1 MTDSSESLR
10 VAYHT
15 LGCKLNFAETS
26 AIGKALAD
34 KGFLRAAPGQVPDL
48 CVVNTCSVTEM
59 ADKKGRSLIRR
70 LHRRWPRAAIVVTG
84 CYAQLKP
91 AEVAALPGVELVVG
105 NNDKMAVDAYI
116 ERWLS
121 SRRKVVDVLPA
132 KEIRRFA
139 PSCER
144 GDRTRWWLKVQDGCD
159 YWCTYCTIPMARGRS
174 RSGSIDE
181 LVGQAREVAARGGR
195 EIVLTG
201 VNVGDFGKG
210 TDHDFFDLIRALDE
224 VEGIERFRISSI
236 EPNLL
241 SPAIIEWVARDSRAF
256 MPHFHIPLQSGSDTV
271 LRLMRRHYDTAL
283 FAERVELIRSLMPD
297 AFIGVDIMAGTR
309 GETPEE
315 WERGL
320 EFVRSLGVQQL
331 HVFPYSE
338 RPGTRAL
345 QLEACTV
352 SQEEKH
358 RRASMLIAES
368 ARKYEAF
375 RSLAR
380 GSVRSVLWEQPHD
393 GAETMHGF
401 TDNYLRVEAPLQPS
415 LIGAVTPV
423 RLGGPVDEETL
434 SGIII
439 TDGQEA

>member
-1 MTDSSESLR
+1 MTHCNQQYR

-26 AIGKALAD
+26 AIGRTLTA
-34 KGFLRAAPGQVPDL
+34 KGLMRTLPGEVPDI

-59 ADKKGRSLIRR
+59 ADKKGRSLIRK
-70 LHRRWPRAAIVVTG
+70 LNRRYPNAAIVVTG

-91 AEVAALPGVELVVG
+91 MEVASLPGVELVVG
-105 NNDKMAVDAYI
+105 NNDKISVDTYI
-116 ERWLS
+116 DEWLS
-121 SRRKVVDVLPA
+121 SHRKVVEVLPA

-174 RSGSIDE
+174 RSGTIPE
-181 LVGQAREVAARGGR
+181 IVEQARQVAAQGGR

-210 TDHDFFDLIRALDE
+210 TNDTFFDLIQALE
-224 VEGIERFRISSI
+224 RVAGIERYRISSI

-241 SPAIIEWVARDSRAF
+241 TEEIIRWLAEESRRF
-256 MPHFHIPLQSGSDTV
+256 MPHFHIPLQSGSDAV
-271 LRLMRRHYDTAL
+271 LALMRRHYDTAL
-283 FAERVELIRSLMPD
+283 FADRVRLIRSLMPQ
-297 AFIGVDIMAGTR
+297 AFIGVDVMAGTR

-315 WERGL
+315 WEKGL
-320 EFVRSLGVQQL
+320 EFIRGLDVQQL

-345 QLEACTV
+345 TLDTPV
-352 SQEEKH
+352 PQEEKH
-358 RRASMLIAES
+358 RRAAILIAES
-368 ARKYEAF
+368 ERKYEKF
-375 RSLAR
+375 RRAAL
-380 GSVRSVLWEQPHD
+380 GSVRPVLWEQPH
-393 GAETMHGF
+393 ACSQVMHGF
-401 TDNYLRVEAPLQPS
+401 TDNYLRVEAPYS
-415 LIGAVTPV
+415 EMLIGNITPC
-423 RLGGPVDEETL
+423 RLNEPVDAETL
-434 SGIII
+434 KGSIIKY
-439 TDGQEA
+439 G

>member
-1 MTDSSESLR
+1 MTHCNQQYR

-26 AIGKALAD
+26 AIGRTLTA
-34 KGFLRAAPGQVPDL
+34 KGLMRTLPGEVPDI

-59 ADKKGRSLIRR
+59 ADKKGRSLIRK
-70 LHRRWPRAAIVVTG
+70 LNRRYPNAAIVVTG

-91 AEVAALPGVELVVG
+91 MEVASLPGVELVVG
-105 NNDKMAVDAYI
+105 NNDKISVDTYI
-116 ERWLS
+116 DEWLS
-121 SRRKVVDVLPA
+121 SHRKVVEVLPA

-174 RSGSIDE
+174 RSGTIPE
-181 LVGQAREVAARGGR
+181 IVEQARQVAAQGGR

-210 TDHDFFDLIRALDE
+210 TTDTFFDLIQALE
-224 VEGIERFRISSI
+224 RVAGIERYRISSI

-241 SPAIIEWVARDSRAF
+241 TEEIIRWLAEESRRF
-256 MPHFHIPLQSGSDTV
+256 MPHFHIPLQSGSDAV
-271 LRLMRRHYDTAL
+271 LALMRRHYDTAL
-283 FAERVELIRSLMPD
+283 FADRVRLIRSLMPQ
-297 AFIGVDIMAGTR
+297 AFIGVDVMAGTR

-315 WERGL
+315 WEKGL
-320 EFVRSLGVQQL
+320 EFIRGLDVQQL

-345 QLEACTV
+345 TLDTPV
-352 SQEEKH
+352 PQEEKH
-358 RRASMLIAES
+358 RRAAILIAES
-368 ARKYEAF
+368 ERKYEKF
-375 RSLAR
+375 RRAAL
-380 GSVRSVLWEQPHD
+380 GSVRPVLWEQPH
-393 GAETMHGF
+393 ACSQVMHGF
-401 TDNYLRVEAPLQPS
+401 TDNYLRVEAPYS
-415 LIGAVTPV
+415 EMLIGNITPC
-423 RLGGPVDEETL
+423 RLNEPVDAETL
-434 SGIII
+434 KGSIIKY
-439 TDGQEA
+439 G

>member
-1 MTDSSESLR
+1 MTHCNQQYR

-26 AIGKALAD
+26 AIGRTLTA
-34 KGFLRAAPGQVPDL
+34 KGLMRTLPGEVPDI

-59 ADKKGRSLIRR
+59 ADKKGRSLIRK
-70 LHRRWPRAAIVVTG
+70 LNRRYPNAAIVVTG

-91 AEVAALPGVELVVG
+91 MEVASLPGVELVVG
-105 NNDKMAVDAYI
+105 NNDKISVDTYI
-116 ERWLS
+116 DEWLS
-121 SRRKVVDVLPA
+121 SHRKVVEVLPA

-174 RSGSIDE
+174 RSGTIPE
-181 LVGQAREVAARGGR
+181 IVEQARQVAAQGGR

-210 TDHDFFDLIRALDE
+210 TTDTFFDLIQALE
-224 VEGIERFRISSI
+224 RVAGIERYRISSI

-241 SPAIIEWVARDSRAF
+241 TEEIIRWLAEESRRF
-256 MPHFHIPLQSGSDTV
+256 MPHFHIPLQSGSDAV
-271 LRLMRRHYDTAL
+271 LALMRRHYDTAL
-283 FAERVELIRSLMPD
+283 FADRVRLIRSLMPQ
-297 AFIGVDIMAGTR
+297 AFIGVDVMAGTR

-315 WERGL
+315 WEKGL
-320 EFVRSLGVQQL
+320 EFIRGLDVQQL

-345 QLEACTV
+345 TLDTPV
-352 SQEEKH
+352 PQEEKH
-358 RRASMLIAES
+358 CRAAILIAES
-368 ARKYEAF
+368 ERKYEKF
-375 RSLAR
+375 RRAAL
-380 GSVRSVLWEQPHD
+380 GSVRPVLWEQPH
-393 GAETMHGF
+393 ACSQVMHGF
-401 TDNYLRVEAPLQPS
+401 TDNYLRVEAPYS
-415 LIGAVTPV
+415 EMLIGNITPC
-423 RLGGPVDEETL
+423 RLNEPVDAETL
-434 SGIII
+434 KGSIIKY
-439 TDGQEA
+439 G